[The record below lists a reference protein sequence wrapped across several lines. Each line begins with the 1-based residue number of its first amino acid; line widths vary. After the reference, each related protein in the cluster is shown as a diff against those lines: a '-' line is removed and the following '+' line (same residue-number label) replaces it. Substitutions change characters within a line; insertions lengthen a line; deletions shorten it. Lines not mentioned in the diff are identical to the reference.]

1 MGRKHLL
8 QSLGLI
14 LVLSLTIAAAAYAQ
28 NSVQPNGSKPSPSDT
43 GKMPPANPQ
52 NTPLP
57 SPGVCPQ
64 LQRIGPFLTSD
75 EAELAAQSA
84 RYQVIQTSSV
94 YSQGFPDSN
103 LNPLK
108 YYFDVY
114 ILTPCH

>member
-1 MGRKHLL
+1 HRKQPLAIHCSFTCCIGLDSRRLCFELRRGNVVGRKHLL

-52 NTPLP
+52 NTPPP

-75 EAELAAQSA
+75 EAELAA
-84 RYQVIQTSSV
+84 
-94 YSQGFPDSN
+94 
-103 LNPLK
+103 
-108 YYFDVY
+108 
-114 ILTPCH
+114 

>member
-1 MGRKHLL
+1 MDRMHFRQMLRLIPVLL
-8 QSLGLI
+8 
-14 LVLSLTIAAAAYAQ
+14 LTITAAAYAQ
-28 NSVQPNGSKPSPSDT
+28 TNFPPNGTKSPPADI

-52 NTPLP
+52 NTPSP
-57 SPGVCPQ
+57 SPGFCPQ

-75 EAELAAQSA
+75 EAQLATLSVS
-84 RYQVIQTSSV
+84 YPVIQTSSV
-94 YSQGFPDSN
+94 YSQGFPDSD

>member
-43 GKMPPANPQ
+43 GKTPLANPQ

-75 EAELAAQSA
+75 ESEFAAQSA

-114 ILTPCH
+114 ILSPCH

>member
-1 MGRKHLL
+1 MA
-8 QSLGLI
+8 
-14 LVLSLTIAAAAYAQ
+14 TYAQ
-28 NSVQPNGSKPSPSDT
+28 NSLLPNGTKP
-43 GKMPPANPQ
+43 PPTAIQ
-52 NTPLP
+52 KTPPTNSGYSALP
-57 SPGVCPQ
+57 IPGVCPQ
-64 LQRIGPFLTSD
+64 LQRIGPFLTGD

-84 RYQVIQTSSV
+84 RYQVIQASSV